1 MHTTLISYIN
11 TKYLVISIFIQKFM
25 FLADWNKDVVH
36 ATSLNLW
43 LVEVLVEMPQLKLV
57 ISATKLVL
65 VLQLK

>member
-1 MHTTLISYIN
+1 
-11 TKYLVISIFIQKFM
+11 M